1 MSHLIRNLKT
11 YKQTLQVTETK
22 RKKQTQGES
31 DTGIIIYRDL
41 KITAINIFIKIKRKM
56 ENFTRN
62 LQPIIFKKSQM
73 ESKRVKGIT

>member
-22 RKKQTQGES
+22 RKNRPKVSQILELS
-31 DTGIIIYRDL
+31 YRDL

-56 ENFTRN
+56 ENYTRN
-62 LQPIIFKKSQM
+62 LQSIIFRKSQM